1 MTTTEESKIPAAA
14 EVKDEIKSQGQEVA
28 SSAKQEV
35 GALAQEVRAQAGNVV
50 GNARDQLE
58 EQADAQTRKIGE
70 GIQTAR
76 RQLQSMTQGAEP
88 GMVTS
93 LAQQLAD
100 SLGSIGDTIDR
111 GGVRALADDV
121 RSFARRQPGL
131 FLIGAGAAGF
141 LTARLLRHAGD
152 GASLQQ
158 PTHVDSTST
167 AQGAGGLVAGSVS
180 GGGIDADLGLPL
192 GQSVQTTPGTSDGSD
207 GSDGRSSGFAEG
219 PA

>member
-14 EVKDEIKSQGQEVA
+14 EVKDEIKSQGHDVA
-28 SSAKQEV
+28 SSAKQEA
-35 GALAQEVRAQAGNVV
+35 GALAQEARAQAGNVI

-58 EQADAQTRKIGE
+58 EQADVQTRKIGE

-76 RQLQSMTQGAEP
+76 RQLQSMTEGAEP

-93 LAQQLAD
+93 LARQLAD

-131 FLIGAGAAGF
+131 FLVGAGAAGF
-141 LTARLLRHAGD
+141 LTARLLRHAGS
-152 GASLQQ
+152 GGSLQQ
-158 PTHVDSTST
+158 PTRVDSTSKV
-167 AQGAGGLVAGSVS
+167 AGASSLAAGSVS
-180 GGGIDADLGLPL
+180 GGGIDADLGL
-192 GQSVQTTPGTSDGSD
+192 GSSQSEQATPGSSDGSD
-207 GSDGRSSGFAEG
+207 GKGSDFAQG